1 MAEQATTYSDLG
13 EILRLSELSAKLTIN
28 RTRLPSKR
36 VHGLLREWLAEET
49 PASSAEVD
57 SPPLP
62 FRSGTAGRR
71 DAGNGAAAS
80 TA

>member
-1 MAEQATTYSDLG
+1 MSYGDLG
-13 EILRLSELSAKLTIN
+13 AVLGLTELSAKLAVN

-49 PASSAEVD
+49 PEFSAEVD